1 MKEHFLLD
9 PQVIFLNH
17 GSYGATP
24 KFVLERYQAWQFEME
39 RQPVEFISRRAPSLL
54 QEARQELATYLHTS
68 PDNLVFMTN
77 VTVALNAVAR
87 SLSLKP
93 GDEVLTT
100 NQEYGALDKTW
111 QFLALKQGFKYINT
125 PIDMPVT
132 SAAHYI
138 ENLWS
143 GVTPQTRVI
152 FISQISSPTAVIA
165 PIKEICQRARQQG
178 ILTII
183 DGAHAPGQI
192 PLDLEDLGADFYGA
206 NLHKW
211 LCAPKGSGFLY
222 AAAHVHSL
230 LEPLIV
236 SFGWQ
241 SDQPSRSRLVDYY
254 EYLGTRD
261 VSAFLAVP
269 AAIEF
274 QRTMDW
280 DTQRQ
285 RTHELAKQCIVE
297 ISEMTGLTPLYAPAS
312 EWYAQMVSVPLPQT
326 VDPQTLK
333 NQLYDQ
339 FKIEIP
345 VLTWNNIR
353 LVRASF
359 QAYNSLQDLNSLV
372 SALRTLVAP
381 SR

>member
-9 PQVIFLNH
+9 PQVTFLNH

-24 KFVLERYQAWQFEME
+24 KPVLECYQAWQVEME
-39 RQPVEFISRRAPSLL
+39 RQPVEFISRRVPTLL
-54 QEARQELATYLHTS
+54 QEARQKLADYLHTG

-132 SAAHYI
+132 TAAHYI
-138 ENLWS
+138 KNLWS

-165 PIKEICQRARQQG
+165 PIKEICRRARQQG

-192 PLDLEDLGADFYGA
+192 PVDLEDLGADFYGA

-222 AAAHVHSL
+222 AATPVQAL

-241 SDQPSRSRLVDYY
+241 SDQPGRSRLVDYY

-269 AAIEF
+269 AAIDF
-274 QRTMDW
+274 HKNMDW

-285 RTHELAKQCIVE
+285 RTHELAQQCIVE
-297 ISEMTGLTPLYAPAS
+297 ISQMTGLAPLYAPDS
-312 EWYAQMVSVPLPQT
+312 EWYAQMVSVPLPQSI
-326 VDPQTLK
+326 DPQTLK

-359 QAYNSLQDLNSLV
+359 QAYNSRQDLEHLV
-372 SALRTLVAP
+372 SALKSLLAL

>member
-1 MKEHFLLD
+1 LKEHFLLD

-24 KFVLERYQAWQFEME
+24 KFVFERYQAWQFEME
-39 RQPVEFISRRAPSLL
+39 RQPVEFISRRAPALL
-54 QEARQELATYLHTS
+54 QEARQELANYLHTS

-87 SLSLKP
+87 SLPLKP

-132 SAAHYI
+132 TSDRYI

-143 GVTPQTRVI
+143 GVTSHTRVI
-152 FISQISSPTAVIA
+152 FISQISSPTSVIA

-178 ILTII
+178 ILTIV

-192 PLDLEDLGADFYGA
+192 PVDLEDLGADFYGA

-222 AAAHVHSL
+222 AAQPVHAL

-241 SDQPSRSRLVDYY
+241 SDQPGRSRLVDYY

-261 VSAFLAVP
+261 LSAFLAVP

-274 QRTMDW
+274 QKNMNW
-280 DTQRQ
+280 DAQRQ

-297 ISEMTGLTPLYAPAS
+297 ISEMTGLTPLYAPDS
-312 EWYAQMVSVPLPQT
+312 QWYAQMVSVPLPQT
-326 VDPQTLK
+326 IDPQTLK

-345 VLTWNNIR
+345 VLTWNQIR

-359 QAYNSLQDLNSLV
+359 QAYNSRQDLDRFV
-372 SALRTLVAP
+372 SALHTLIA
-381 SR
+381 SSQ